1 MKQSKKIILA
11 LTFCLTILSVQTVSA
26 QIFRYGIRGGID
38 VINPSFNSEALKV
51 SNRVGY
57 QAGVSLDFT
66 VPIVGIGLETGGLFG
81 RHNYDSNNHIKDTN
95 NDISSFNYLQ
105 VPVFI
110 KQKFSILGLA
120 GLYFTAGAYG
130 NIKLGGG
137 NLTLDGE
144 KYEAK
149 GFQTGLS
156 GGAGVSVLNHLEL
169 GFIYR
174 HKLGH
179 TYSSSTTDLSRFNK
193 VDRNVWSI
201 TAAYYF

>member
-1 MKQSKKIILA
+1 MTKKIILA
-11 LTFCLTILSVQTVSA
+11 LTFSLAVLSIQTASA
-26 QIFRYGIRGGID
+26 QIVRYGFRGGID
-38 VINPSFNSEALKV
+38 VINPSFNSDALKV

-57 QAGVSLDFT
+57 QLGASLDLT
-66 VPIVGIGLETGGLFG
+66 VPIIGLGLETGALFG
-81 RHNYDSNNHIKDTN
+81 RHNYDSNSLMQNQN

-105 VPVFI
+105 VPAFI

-130 NIKLGGG
+130 NIKLSGGD
-137 NLTLDGE
+137 LTLDGA

-156 GGAGVSVLNHLEL
+156 GGAGVSLLNHLEL

-174 HKLGH
+174 HKLGD
-179 TYSSSTTDLSRFNK
+179 TYSSSTTDLSRYNK
-193 VDRNVWSI
+193 VDRNIWSI